1 MEHGDQDGDLENARA
16 SSVDVSKTTFGYEP
30 NFHHKLDLSLNYQPR
45 QIEKKMP
52 PSPVSIIG
60 AGFSGLVIG
69 QCLRRRNIPAVIYE
83 KGTADLRNNYG
94 VTLHNS
100 TYRPLLESLE
110 ISEEDFKRHVAIDHP
125 DSHELVSDGQ
135 RLRVNRAA
143 LTHVL
148 RKGLDIRWE
157 HKLSDISAN
166 SPSRSATFTVGDQDE
181 TREYNLLIGADGA
194 HSATRSLLNLPRSV
208 SDLKVL
214 PYIVFNGKRR
224 IAYSNLPPGLLDTF
238 TNPNGITHTQGDA
251 LLTIKADFWDPAKQ
265 VVAIS
270 YTLSRAASENDQPL
284 LDRNIRDSESLAKH
298 FVEEVAALGEK
309 PEPFRQVFNPDTM
322 NEDRL
327 LHWLMRSSLLEP
339 RCLEE
344 LVASKGALLLGD
356 AAHTQQIL
364 SGNGANLAIKDA
376 IEFAKHINTS
386 GEVNDVTAFLDAR
399 AQAWIEETR
408 EAEQSLQSLHYSGK
422 ARM

>member
-1 MEHGDQDGDLENARA
+1 MRLIRDEDLGKHGREVGNVVSNFTTDQGQHASVARDIFRSCNTMLEE
-16 SSVDVSKTTFGYEP
+16 TT
-30 NFHHKLDLSLNYQPR
+30 
-45 QIEKKMP
+45 MP

-60 AGFSGLVIG
+60 AGFSGLVLG
-69 QCLRRRNIPAVIYE
+69 QCLRRRNIPAIIHE
-83 KGTADLRNNYG
+83 RSNSDLRNNYG
-94 VTLHNS
+94 ITLYNS
-100 TYRPLLESLE
+100 TYRPLLESLG
-110 ISEEDFKRHVAIDHP
+110 INEEDFKRQVAIEHP
-125 DSHELVSDGQ
+125 ENHQVVSDGR

-143 LTHVL
+143 LTRIL

-157 HKLSDISAN
+157 HKLSDIST
-166 SPSRSATFTVGDQDE
+166 STPSRSAAFTVGDQNE
-181 TREYNLLIGADGA
+181 TRDYSLLIGADGA
-194 HSATRSLLNLPRSV
+194 HSATRSLLDLPKSV
-208 SDLKVL
+208 FDLKVL

-224 IAYSNLPPGLLDTF
+224 VAYSNLPPGLLDSF
-238 TNPNGITHTQGDA
+238 TNPDGITHTQSDA